1 MKIVDRNCTDL
12 SFPEILVFS
21 NLSNDF
27 ELKLEVYSH
36 QLREESGRTS
46 PSALMKTLREKLSG
60 KKRKTEAGK
69 AIEFRLVTTKVL
81 TVEDSSGEVESL
93 QMERSSCSSSSLA
106 SLHLFGQL
114 ICRLAVSPYTR
125 WEPLRTGSLEV
136 ARGGNYQQSF
146 ARLGNWALQIWP
158 SRAAFR
164 SELQPTL
171 LGIKGNKVATFHQKR
186 KLAKCRYLLF

>member
-21 NLSNDF
+21 NLSKDF
-27 ELKLEVYSH
+27 QLKLEVYSH
-36 QLREESGRTS
+36 PLREESGRSS
-46 PSALMKTLREKLSG
+46 PSALMRTLREKLSG
-60 KKRKTEAGK
+60 KKRKAEEGK

-93 QMERSSCSSSSLA
+93 QMERTSCTSSSSSSSSSSSLA

-114 ICRLAVSPYTR
+114 VCRLAVSPYTR

-146 ARLGNWALQIWP
+146 ARLGNWTLQIWP

-164 SELQPTL
+164 SEPQPTL
-171 LGIKGNKVATFHQKR
+171 LGIKLQN
-186 KLAKCRYLLF
+186 LLKKEN